1 MLNKWIS
8 IFVPMK
14 LYSIHQTHQ
23 LPISQKEAWA
33 FLSSADN
40 LSKIMPD
47 DMHFEVQSKID
58 KPIYPGQLIEYK
70 VTPFRGF
77 TTKWVTEINHVQ
89 EPHYFVDTQLVGP
102 YKIWH
107 HTHILH
113 PNDEGVLIEDQVR
126 YQMPF
131 GILGEL
137 VHPILVQP
145 QLNKIFKAREEKM
158 NELFSKKAEIK

>member
-1 MLNKWIS
+1 
-8 IFVPMK
+8 MK
-14 LYSIHQTHQ
+14 LYSINVKQQ
-23 LPISQKEAWA
+23 LPISQDEAWN

-47 DMHFEVQSKID
+47 DMHFEVQSKIEHS
-58 KPIYPGQLIEYK
+58 IYPGQLIEYK
-70 VTPFRGF
+70 VTPLKGF
-77 TTKWVTEINHVQ
+77 TTNWVTEINHVKK
-89 EPHYFVDTQLVGP
+89 PHYFVDTQLIGP

-107 HTHILH
+107 HTHFLH

-131 GILGEL
+131 GKLGEL
-137 VHPILVQP
+137 LHPIVVKP

-158 NELFSKKAEIK
+158 NNLFKTETKIK

>member
-1 MLNKWIS
+1 
-8 IFVPMK
+8 MK
-14 LYSIHQTHQ
+14 LYSINVKQQ
-23 LPISQKEAWA
+23 LPISQDEAWN
-33 FLSSADN
+33 FLASADN

-47 DMHFEVQSKID
+47 DMHFEVQSKIEHS
-58 KPIYPGQLIEYK
+58 IYPGQLIEYK
-70 VTPFRGF
+70 VTPLKGF
-77 TTKWVTEINHVQ
+77 TTNWVTEINHVKK
-89 EPHYFVDTQLVGP
+89 PHYFVDTQLIGP

-107 HTHILH
+107 HTHFLY

-137 VHPILVQP
+137 LHPIVVKP

-158 NELFSKKAEIK
+158 NNLFKTETKIN